1 MRTGLITSK
10 LAEIFR
16 MTPKLR
22 GALAFALALPL
33 FCALAPPA
41 SAGVHAYWPA
51 PQARLHVAYARQ
63 IHAPRAWQIR
73 APRIWHVRASRAW
86 QVRAPRA
93 WASTARRPVR
103 FYAATRRHLA
113 YRVATLP
120 PMRFQPAQTGGSSVV
135 AEAMRF
141 VGAGNVTG
149 MRGAWCADYASM
161 ILRRTGHRAL
171 AGRSVSAAFAYGP
184 RVGQPK
190 PGDLVVLNTR
200 RGYAQH
206 VGFFAGWQNGQM
218 VMVSGNWGH
227 RVSRA
232 LIPRS
237 AVAAFIRV

>member
-10 LAEIFR
+10 LVEIFR
-16 MTPKLR
+16 ITPKLR

-41 SAGVHAYWPA
+41 SAGVQAYRPA
-51 PQARLHVAYARQ
+51 PQARLHVYARQ
-63 IHAPRAWQIR
+63 IHAPRAWQVH
-73 APRIWHVRASRAW
+73 APRAWHVRA
-86 QVRAPRA
+86 PRV
-93 WASTARRPVR
+93 WASNARRPAR

-113 YRVATLP
+113 DRVATLP
-120 PMRFQPAQTGGSSVV
+120 PMRFPAAQTGGSSVV

-171 AGRSVSAAFAYGP
+171 PGRSVSAAFAYGP
-184 RVGQPK
+184 RVGEPK